1 MRKTVMLFSILCC
14 AFTGQAQEKF
24 TLASAQEYAL
34 DHAYGVQIAE
44 LEIQR
49 ARQIYLQ
56 NLAIGLPQ
64 ASASGQYIY
73 NVELGALVTDFDGN
87 GVLEELVFGTDY
99 QAQGGLVV
107 NQLIF
112 DGSYVVAL
120 MAAKVLKESAEI
132 GMDQSKASLKRE
144 VAKAYHLALL
154 SEESV
159 EVLKANK
166 GYLADLAEEM
176 KKMNEAGMV
185 SKADAD
191 QMMLNYNNVENALRY
206 TEGQA
211 NVAKMLLKLQMGY
224 PVQQELLLADK
235 MEDLVVNAAAASTLT
250 TVGFDPTKSVDYLG
264 MANQVEGAKLQVLN
278 KQLAY
283 LPSIGVSYQNNIQYM
298 SSESNIF
305 GDAAVDIPSSLVAGS
320 VSVPL
325 FSSGNGRAQVQ
336 EAKIQREQAM
346 IGLQQLEEGLIMQHG
361 ALVNEFH
368 QGIANFLAQ
377 KENVALAKR
386 IRDQRRKEYDEG
398 LASSMELTQTETQY
412 QEALQAMFMAA
423 QIALDKKSELEYLM
437 TKQQKQ

>member
-1 MRKTVMLFSILCC
+1 MLFSILCC

-235 MEDLVVNAAAASTLT
+235 MEDLVVNAAAARTLT

-423 QIALDKKSELEYLM
+423 QNALDKKSELEYLM

>member
-1 MRKTVMLFSILCC
+1 MLFSILCC

-166 GYLADLAEEM
+166 GYLADLVEEM

-423 QIALDKKSELEYLM
+423 QNALDKKSELEYLM

>member
-1 MRKTVMLFSILCC
+1 MLLSILCC

-132 GMDQSKASLKRE
+132 GMDQSKAFLKRE

-250 TVGFDPTKSVDYLG
+250 TGGFDPTKSVDYLG

-423 QIALDKKSELEYLM
+423 QNALDKKSELEYLM

>member
-1 MRKTVMLFSILCC
+1 MLFSILCC

-166 GYLADLAEEM
+166 GYLADLAQEM

-298 SSESNIF
+298 SSESNIL

-423 QIALDKKSELEYLM
+423 QNALDKKSELEYLM

>member
-132 GMDQSKASLKRE
+132 GMDQSTASLKRE

-423 QIALDKKSELEYLM
+423 QNALDKKSELEYLM

>member
-1 MRKTVMLFSILCC
+1 MLFSILCC

-24 TLASAQEYAL
+24 TLASAQGYAL

-423 QIALDKKSELEYLM
+423 QNALDKKSELEYLM

>member
-1 MRKTVMLFSILCC
+1 MRKTVVLFSMIFS
-14 AFTGQAQEKF
+14 AFIGQAQEKF

-34 DHAYGVQIAE
+34 GHAYGVQIAE

-64 ASASGQYIY
+64 ASATGQYIN
-73 NVELGALVTDFDGN
+73 NVELGALVTDFDGD
-87 GVLEELVFGTDY
+87 GVLDELVFGTEY

-132 GMDQSKASLKRE
+132 GMDQSKAELKRE

-159 EVLKANK
+159 AVLKANK
-166 GYLADLAEEM
+166 NYLATLAEEM
-176 KKMNEAGMV
+176 KQMNEAGLV

-191 QMMLNYNNVENALRY
+191 QMMLNYNTIENALRY
-206 TEGQA
+206 SEGQA

-224 PVQQELLLADK
+224 PVNQEVLLADK

-250 TVGFDPTKSVDYLG
+250 TIGFDPTKSVDYLG

-298 SSESNIF
+298 SSEANIF
-305 GDAAVDIPSSLVAGS
+305 GDASVDIPSSLVAGS
-320 VSVPL
+320 ISVPL

-336 EAKIQREQAM
+336 EAKIQRDQAR

-361 ALVNEFH
+361 AVVNEFH

-377 KENVALAKR
+377 KESVSLAKR
-386 IRDQRRKEYDEG
+386 IRDQRRKEYNEG
-398 LASSMELTQTETQY
+398 LVSSMDLTQAETQY

-423 QIALDKKSELEYLM
+423 QNALDKKSELEYLM

>member
-1 MRKTVMLFSILCC
+1 MLFSILCC

-235 MEDLVVNAAAASTLT
+235 IENPTNSLTL
-250 TVGFDPTKSVDYLG
+250 SG
-264 MANQVEGAKLQVLN
+264 M
-278 KQLAY
+278 Y
-283 LPSIGVSYQNNIQYM
+283 LPRIISFLPSPSKSAIFTAPPLSCAITASV
-298 SSESNIF
+298 NIF
-305 GDAAVDIPSSLVAGS
+305 LS
-320 VSVPL
+320 
-325 FSSGNGRAQVQ
+325 
-336 EAKIQREQAM
+336 
-346 IGLQQLEEGLIMQHG
+346 
-361 ALVNEFH
+361 
-368 QGIANFLAQ
+368 
-377 KENVALAKR
+377 
-386 IRDQRRKEYDEG
+386 
-398 LASSMELTQTETQY
+398 
-412 QEALQAMFMAA
+412 
-423 QIALDKKSELEYLM
+423 
-437 TKQQKQ
+437 

>member
-1 MRKTVMLFSILCC
+1 MLFSILCC

-154 SEESV
+154 SEASV

-264 MANQVEGAKLQVLN
+264 MENQVEGAKLQVLN

-423 QIALDKKSELEYLM
+423 QNALDKKSELEYLM

>member
-1 MRKTVMLFSILCC
+1 MLFSILCC

-176 KKMNEAGMV
+176 KKMNKAGMV

-206 TEGQA
+206 SEGQA

-423 QIALDKKSELEYLM
+423 QNALDKKSELEYLM

>member
-1 MRKTVMLFSILCC
+1 MLFSILCC

-166 GYLADLAEEM
+166 GYLAELAEEM

-398 LASSMELTQTETQY
+398 LASSMELTQTETQC

-423 QIALDKKSELEYLM
+423 QNALDKKSELEYLM

>member
-1 MRKTVMLFSILCC
+1 MLFSILCC

-87 GVLEELVFGTDY
+87 GVLEELVFVTDY

-235 MEDLVVNAAAASTLT
+235 MEDLVVKAAAASTLT

-423 QIALDKKSELEYLM
+423 QNALDKKSELEYLM

>member
-1 MRKTVMLFSILCC
+1 MLFSILCC

-206 TEGQA
+206 TEVQA

-423 QIALDKKSELEYLM
+423 QNALDKKSELEYLM

>member
-1 MRKTVMLFSILCC
+1 MLFSILCC

-206 TEGQA
+206 SEGQA
-211 NVAKMLLKLQMGY
+211 NVARMLLKLQMGY

-235 MEDLVVNAAAASTLT
+235 MEDLVVTAAAASTLT

-423 QIALDKKSELEYLM
+423 QNALDKKSELEYLM

>member
-1 MRKTVMLFSILCC
+1 MLFSILCC

-423 QIALDKKSELEYLM
+423 QNALDKKSELEYLM

>member
-1 MRKTVMLFSILCC
+1 MLFSILCC

-264 MANQVEGAKLQVLN
+264 LANQVEGAKLQVLN

-423 QIALDKKSELEYLM
+423 QNALDKKSELEYLM

>member
-1 MRKTVMLFSILCC
+1 MLFSILCC

-206 TEGQA
+206 SEGQA
-211 NVAKMLLKLQMGY
+211 NVARMLLKLQMGY

-398 LASSMELTQTETQY
+398 LVSSMELTQTETQY

-423 QIALDKKSELEYLM
+423 QNALDKKSELEYLM

>member
-1 MRKTVMLFSILCC
+1 MLFSILFC

-423 QIALDKKSELEYLM
+423 QNALDKKSELEYLM

>member
-1 MRKTVMLFSILCC
+1 MLFSILCC
-14 AFTGQAQEKF
+14 AFMGQAQEKF

-87 GVLEELVFGTDY
+87 GVLEELVFGTGY

-423 QIALDKKSELEYLM
+423 QNALDKKSELEYLM

>member
-1 MRKTVMLFSILCC
+1 MRKTVVLFSMLCC
-14 AFTGQAQEKF
+14 AFMGQAQEKF

-73 NVELGALVTDFDGN
+73 NVELGALVTDFNGD
-87 GVLEELVFGTDY
+87 GVLDELVFGTDY

-132 GMDQSKASLKRE
+132 GMEQSQAELKRE

-159 EVLKANK
+159 AVLKANK
-166 GYLADLAEEM
+166 GYLADLASEM
-176 KKMNEAGMV
+176 QKMNEAGLV
-185 SKADAD
+185 SKTDAD
-191 QMMLNYNNVENALRY
+191 QMMLNYNNIDNALRY
-206 TEGQA
+206 SEGQA
-211 NVAKMLLKLQMGY
+211 QVAKMLLKLQMGF
-224 PVQQELLLADK
+224 PVQQELLLGDK

-250 TVGFDPTKSVDYLG
+250 TIGFDPTKSVDYLG

-298 SSESNIF
+298 SSEANIF
-305 GDAAVDIPSSLVAGS
+305 GNAAVDIPSSLVAGS
-320 VSVPL
+320 ISVPL

-336 EAKIQREQAM
+336 EAKIQRAQAM

-377 KENVALAKR
+377 KENVALAQR
-386 IRDQRRKEYDEG
+386 IRDQRRKEYDAG

-423 QIALDKKSELEYLM
+423 QNALDKKSELEYLM

>member
-49 ARQIYLQ
+49 ARQIYIQ

-264 MANQVEGAKLQVLN
+264 MAKQVEGAKLQVLN

-423 QIALDKKSELEYLM
+423 QNALDKKSELEYLM

>member
-1 MRKTVMLFSILCC
+1 MLFSILCC

-56 NLAIGLPQ
+56 HLAIGLPQ

-166 GYLADLAEEM
+166 GYLADLAQEM

-423 QIALDKKSELEYLM
+423 QNALDKKSELEYLM

>member
-1 MRKTVMLFSILCC
+1 MLFSILCC

-224 PVQQELLLADK
+224 PVQQELFLADK

-423 QIALDKKSELEYLM
+423 QNALDKKSELEYLM